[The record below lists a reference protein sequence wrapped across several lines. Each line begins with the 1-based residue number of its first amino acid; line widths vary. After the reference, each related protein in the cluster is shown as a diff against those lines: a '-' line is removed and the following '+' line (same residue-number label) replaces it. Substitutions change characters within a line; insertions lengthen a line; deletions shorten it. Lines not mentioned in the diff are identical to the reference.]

1 MPQMT
6 SVSKYKE
13 PRTYQVKVEYF
24 KGVDLTNQP
33 ANVDIQRA
41 CNGINMIRDNPGKVR
56 KRMGYFEWANY
67 TARINGVYEFEND
80 VIVHAGNNLY
90 RHANTPVELY
100 SGINNDFSSAVRLN
114 GKLWIFDGLEP
125 LVYGE
130 FDGINEVKKIAD
142 IAYVPTVNIG
152 RRPNGGG
159 TRLEPVNMLTNMR
172 KDSFLGTA
180 TDNVYQLFFDDLSS
194 DAVKV
199 EKMNASGDFVVV
211 DSSGYTVN
219 RTEGTITFT
228 TAPGVSPIEGED
240 NVIVTYG
247 VENEDYKNRIKKCTI
262 AICYGISASIDR
274 IFITGNDDYR
284 NYDFYCQLND
294 PTYWGDIWYGIIGQE
309 HSPIMGYSIINGHLA
324 THKLNDDNGR
334 NIILRYGSLDTD
346 GDPQFL
352 QTGIIQGPGAIAK
365 HAFGYAEEPIF
376 LTAQGICSTT
386 PYSYNSERYVQ
397 NRSFYINNPLTKE
410 LNLENAYCC
419 VFKDFYVLAV
429 NNQFYILDT
438 YSKTAQN
445 SERSDFQYEAY
456 LFDNMPARIV
466 FTINDEIYFGT
477 DFGKIMK
484 FYTDPTDSRSYSD
497 NGAAISCRWDFD
509 FSGNDFYNKKWTV
522 FFSIQLAPA
531 AQSRYEL
538 WVCQKNDWKLYMRTT
553 DTQSGFLDFNNI
565 SFDSFTFDT
574 DRFPITAGKK
584 IKVKKYDT
592 IRFSLRNENL
602 YDSFGFYQLAIEY
615 KEAGYYRRST

>member
-1 MPQMT
+1 MC
-6 SVSKYKE
+6 
-13 PRTYQVKVEYF
+13 
-24 KGVDLTNQP
+24 L
-33 ANVDIQRA
+33 
-41 CNGINMIRDNPGKVR
+41 
-56 KRMGYFEWANY
+56 
-67 TARINGVYEFEND
+67 
-80 VIVHAGNNLY
+80 
-90 RHANTPVELY
+90 
-100 SGINNDFSSAVRLN
+100 
-114 GKLWIFDGLEP
+114 
-125 LVYGE
+125 
-130 FDGINEVKKIAD
+130 KI
-142 IAYVPTVNIG
+142 
-152 RRPNGGG
+152 
-159 TRLEPVNMLTNMR
+159 
-172 KDSFLGTA
+172 
-180 TDNVYQLFFDDLSS
+180 
-194 DAVKV
+194 
-199 EKMNASGDFVVV
+199 
-211 DSSGYTVN
+211 
-219 RTEGTITFT
+219 
-228 TAPGVSPIEGED
+228 
-240 NVIVTYG
+240 
-247 VENEDYKNRIKKCTI
+247 
-262 AICYGISASIDR
+262 
-274 IFITGNDDYR
+274 
-284 NYDFYCQLND
+284 
-294 PTYWGDIWYGIIGQE
+294 
-309 HSPIMGYSIINGHLA
+309 
-324 THKLNDDNGR
+324 
-334 NIILRYGSLDTD
+334 
-346 GDPQFL
+346 
-352 QTGIIQGPGAIAK
+352 
-365 HAFGYAEEPIF
+365 
-376 LTAQGICSTT
+376 
-386 PYSYNSERYVQ
+386 
-397 NRSFYINNPLTKE
+397 
-410 LNLENAYCC
+410 
-419 VFKDFYVLAV
+419 FYVLAV